1 MARQHVG
8 AVAHA
13 EQHGA
18 ARAVLVFVHF
28 AGRMHHERAGRDRDG
43 FLRRAHG
50 AAAGKAEIDFGG
62 VRVAMVG
69 ADLSRLPAGD
79 GDVAI
84 GDLAQDLLDVV
95 LGIPLLLAL
104 EAEDVHAA

>member
-1 MARQHVG
+1 MRAHVG
-8 AVAHA
+8 AVTHA

-18 ARAVLVFVHF
+18 ARAVFVFVHL
-28 AGRMHHERAGRDRDG
+28 AGRMHHEGAGRNRDG
-43 FLRRAHG
+43 LLRRAHG

-62 VRVAMVG
+62 VRVAMIG
-69 ADLSRLPAGD
+69 ADLSGLPAGD

-84 GDLAQDLLDVV
+84 GDLAQDLLHVV

-104 EAEDVHAA
+104 EAENMHAA